1 MHRNTFNRQQAVQ
14 NGRHG
19 RSTQHSPPPR
29 QVPMWS
35 ESVKE
40 HPLHPLSSQQYR
52 FYRTEDLVW
61 QLLHSELYQTLLSH
75 DRRQSTP
82 ASIRQTQE
90 FVFPL
95 YCSKLGDHPST
106 FHFEHTNCSAHSKKE
121 LTVPLI
127 YALYILNVHL
137 KGYFFYN

>member
-1 MHRNTFNRQQAVQ
+1 MQ
-14 NGRHG
+14 NGQHG

-29 QVPMWS
+29 QVPVWS
-35 ESVKE
+35 GSVKE
-40 HPLHPLSSQQYR
+40 HPLHPLSSQQYQ

-61 QLLHSELYQTLLSH
+61 QLLHSELYRTLLSH

-82 ASIRQTQE
+82 ASTLQTQE

-95 YCSKLGDHPST
+95 YCSKPGDHPST
-106 FHFEHTNCSAHSKKE
+106 FHFEHTNCSAHNKKKE

-137 KGYFFYN
+137 KGYFFFKIRTLRS